1 MLFGFLISVFLES
14 YTIYDINDCEQ
25 IVKAY
30 YHLDNSIIYNNKLN
44 NPFGGA
50 NGMSYE
56 DLFAQMF
63 GNQTQNPFAGRQ
75 NAVPDKIVKVQISP
89 IESYKGVDKTIR
101 YMKDN
106 HCNLC
111 NGSGGDYGENEEYN
125 EAFQE
130 VLEMADDI
138 KNEMILGVLKTFK
151 DNTPALG
158 DMNHLI
164 KKLSNR
170 VTTYWMMF
178 F

>member
-1 MLFGFLISVFLES
+1 
-14 YTIYDINDCEQ
+14 
-25 IVKAY
+25 
-30 YHLDNSIIYNNKLN
+30 
-44 NPFGGA
+44 
-50 NGMSYE
+50 
-56 DLFAQMF
+56 MF
-63 GNQTQNPFAGRQ
+63 GAAPFLYSGR
-75 NAVPDKIVKVQISP
+75 DWI
-89 IESYKGVDKTIR
+89 DR
-101 YMKDN
+101 Y
-106 HCNLC
+106 
-111 NGSGGDYGENEEYN
+111 YGENEEYN

-138 KNEMILGVLKTFK
+138 KNEMILGMLKTFK